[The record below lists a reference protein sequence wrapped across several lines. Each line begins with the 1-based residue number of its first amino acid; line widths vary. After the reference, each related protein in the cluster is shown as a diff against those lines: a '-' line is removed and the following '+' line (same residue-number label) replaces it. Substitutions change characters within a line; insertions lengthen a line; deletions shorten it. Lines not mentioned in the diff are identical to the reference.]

1 MDISTQLQKLK
12 SLNQSEADD
21 ALSQMNDHFY
31 FDQAISG
38 EGFLIVV
45 KTLVE
50 MIILQNHTIFKP
62 DLLAVLDSSLYSNG
76 EKIVEPDAFKTAIQ
90 SIAKTKNHVFHELLK
105 PFRNS
110 PAFEEE
116 LKAHFDILVRN

>member
-31 FDQAISG
+31 FDQAITS
-38 EGFLIVV
+38 EDFLLVV
-45 KTLVE
+45 KTLFE
-50 MIILQNHTIFKP
+50 MILLQNHTILET

-76 EKIVEPDAFKTAIQ
+76 EKIVEPDVFKTAIQ
-90 SIAKTKNHVFHELLK
+90 SIAITKNQVFHELLK

-116 LKAHFDILVRN
+116 LKAHFDIVERN